1 MNKVV
6 TLVCRAPELGSSE
19 FRQRC
24 LESLAKLVSPR
35 VIASFADVDP
45 SEAGLDPEKTPPR
58 EYDAVLETWH
68 DSPASLAAL
77 EPLRALIEPISSRAF
92 AYKVSEIVQ
101 KSGARTWPLGRR
113 SPGIKG
119 IYPVTRRA
127 GMTTDAFSRHWRD
140 VHGPLALRHHVGLS
154 RYVQN
159 VVQAPITPGA
169 PACDGISELHF
180 PTARDMRERFID
192 SPQGAR
198 RIADDVSSFVG
209 TSLRL
214 DASEYILRD

>member
-1 MNKVV
+1 MRKVV
-6 TLVCRAPELGSSE
+6 TLLCRSPELASSE

-35 VIASFADVDP
+35 IIASFTDVDP
-45 SEAGLDPEKTPPR
+45 SEAGLDPETTPPP
-58 EYDAVLETWH
+58 EYDAVIETWH
-68 DSPASLAAL
+68 DSPGRPAAL
-77 EPLRALIEPISSRAF
+77 APLRARIEPISSRAF
-92 AYKVSEIVQ
+92 SYEVSEIVQ
-101 KSGARTWPLGRR
+101 KSAARTGSLGER

-127 GMTTDAFSRHWRD
+127 GMTTDAFARHWRD
-140 VHGPLALRHHVGLS
+140 VHGPLALRHHVGMS
-154 RYVQN
+154 SYVQN
-159 VVQAPITPGA
+159 VVQAPLTPGA

-192 SPQGAR
+192 SAQGAR
-198 RIADDVSSFVG
+198 RIADDVASFVG

-214 DASEYILRD
+214 DASEYILR

>member
-1 MNKVV
+1 MKKVV
-6 TLVCRAPELGSSE
+6 TLLCRAPELGSSE

-35 VIASFADVDP
+35 VIASFTDVDP
-45 SEAGLDPEKTPPR
+45 SEAGLDPEKTPPP

-68 DSPASLAAL
+68 DLPGSPAAL
-77 EPLRALIEPISSRAF
+77 EPLQARIEPISSRAF
-92 AYKVSEIVQ
+92 SYEVSEIVQ
-101 KSGARTWPLGRR
+101 KSDARTWPLGQR

-127 GMTTDAFSRHWRD
+127 GMTTRAFVRHWRD
-140 VHGPLALRHHVGLS
+140 VHGPLARRHHVGLS

-159 VVQAPITPGA
+159 VVQGPLTPGA

-192 SPQGAR
+192 SPEGAR

-209 TSLRL
+209 TSMRL

>member
-1 MNKVV
+1 VQKIVS
-6 TLVCRAPELGSSE
+6 LLCRPPALDSEE
-19 FRQRC
+19 FRRLC
-24 LESLAKLVSPR
+24 LESLAKLVLPR

-45 SEAGLDPEKTPPR
+45 SEAGLAPETTLAP

-68 DSPASLAAL
+68 PSPGSPAQL
-77 EPLRALIEPISSRAF
+77 EPLQAQLGPIASRCF
-92 AYKVSEIVQ
+92 SYQVSEIVQ
-101 KSGARTWPLGRR
+101 KAGTRTWPLGQR

-127 GMTTDAFSRHWRD
+127 GMTSDAFTRHWRE

-154 RYVQN
+154 KYVQN
-159 VVQAPITPGA
+159 VVERPITPGA

-192 SPQGAR
+192 SPQGGR
-198 RIADDVSSFVG
+198 HIADDVSRFVG

-214 DASEYILRD
+214 DTSEYILRD